1 MLGYVLGVREI
12 MMSKI
17 DMIFVI
23 TEFMFIKEL
32 FKYIII
38 NYDGYI
44 EEKVYSVFWIYN
56 KGI

>member
-44 EEKVYSVFWIYN
+44 EEKVYSVF
-56 KGI
+56 